1 MALFSQ
7 PELLDR
13 YLENHSSAEDPVLA
27 ELSRHT
33 HLKEVHPQMLSG
45 NILGGFLTFISQLK
59 APERILEVGT
69 YTGYS
74 AICLAKGLKPGGKLI
89 TLDLNDELR
98 QTALSFFEKAGVS
111 EVIELINGDALEIIP
126 NLQGP
131 FDLVFIDANKESYP
145 AYYEMIVPMVVKGG
159 LIMADNVLWG
169 GKVLDTKE
177 RESSTSS
184 IQKFNQMVT
193 LDPRVKN
200 LLLPIRDGLMLLK
213 KQ

>member
-1 MALFSQ
+1 MELFSQ
-7 PELLDR
+7 PEILDR

-45 NILGGFLTFISQLK
+45 RILGGFLTFISQLM
-59 APERILEVGT
+59 APGKILEVGT

-98 QTALSFFEKAGVS
+98 LTALSFFEKAGVS
-111 EVIELINGDALEIIP
+111 EAIDLINGDALEIIP
-126 NLQGP
+126 ELPGP
-131 FDLVFIDANKESYP
+131 FDLVFIDANKDSYP
-145 AYYEMIVPMVVKGG
+145 AYYEMIVPKVRKGG
-159 LIMADNVLWG
+159 LILADNVLWG

-177 RESSTSS
+177 ADISTSA

-193 LDPRVKN
+193 LDPRVEN